1 MKREDAGL
9 VIDQW
14 RLLLRGGGGGG
25 AARLIKVAK
34 GFGSQRPGW

>member
-14 RLLLRGGGGGG
+14 RLLLRGGGGG